1 MNPDTESYMPE
12 NRLLDHLRKIGGCKS
27 DAQLGN
33 LLGISNP
40 TLSKI
45 RHGKKELS
53 PTVIL
58 AIHEKMNVPVAEIRE
73 LYGEVKQ

>member
-1 MNPDTESYMPE
+1 MNPNAESYMPE
-12 NRLLDHLRKIGGCKS
+12 NRLLDHLRQMAGCKS
-27 DAQLGN
+27 DAQLGK

-45 RHGKKELS
+45 RHSKKTLS

-58 AIHEKMNVPVAEIRE
+58 TIHEKMNVPVAQIRE
-73 LYGEVKQ
+73 LYEEGKQ

>member
-1 MNPDTESYMPE
+1 MNPEAESYMPE
-12 NRLLDHLRKIGGCKS
+12 NLLLDHLRKIGGCKS
-27 DAQLGN
+27 DAQLGK

-45 RHGKKELS
+45 RHSRKELS

-73 LYGEVKQ
+73 LYGKGKQ

>member
-1 MNPDTESYMPE
+1 MNPDAESYMPE

-33 LLGISNP
+33 ILGISNP

-73 LYGEVKQ
+73 LYGEAKQ